1 MKQRIYRYD
10 NIKALLIFL
19 VVLGHMTTDYVSDSH
34 LVRWTTLWI
43 YTFHMPAFIFLSGL
57 VHKHYITNEKASLG
71 IKGETRMRWDKFLGF
86 FLCGY
91 ALKIFL
97 QYSRT
102 LMGQHPI
109 WHWFEEPGIPWY
121 LIVMAEYE
129 LLFYLI
135 KNYKREF
142 TPIEV
147 SREIGV
153 TNKTVINRLS
163 VLAKQGF
170 VVPIV
175 VNQRIR
181 SYELSEFT
189 KNHVQEIKRQGK

>member
-129 LLFYLI
+129 LLFYMIRNRGIALTREKLI
-135 KNYKREF
+135 SDVWGYDFFGDDRTLDTHIKLLRKQLGPYADRI
-142 TPIEV
+142 TTL
-147 SREIGV
+147 RGV
-153 TNKTVINRLS
+153 GYRFEK
-163 VLAKQGF
+163 
-170 VVPIV
+170 
-175 VNQRIR
+175 
-181 SYELSEFT
+181 E
-189 KNHVQEIKRQGK
+189 